1 MTTAT
6 LDVHSELACEIRTAH
21 RFSLVLKADADPAS
35 VTLHQRA
42 IDADVRHLVKDA
54 FERGVMEDRIPLET
68 VELAATLEPVPA
80 DQLPEPY
87 TTAVRVRIEAL
98 DDHGARHAY
107 AEEFEHGRWMRRL
120 PEMVLQLREEG
131 TLAED
136 HSVHRALL
144 AFPDD
149 AARLEPLPLRLPVV
163 EEGSLEPFGIDR
175 LREGSFTPHR
185 PILVNGRMH
194 DEMLER
200 TEAIGTD
207 REHGAVVLGKHVR
220 LPEPLP
226 QTETRLVTILST
238 HVDHA
243 SIRGS
248 ATEVLFS
255 PEALVSALPFAEAR
269 GLGESVVTVVH
280 SHLWGCGEC
289 NQKTDGCPLAEAT
302 HVSPKDYELLES
314 LFPSRITPFPITGR
328 IVGAE
333 GRRPHLAM
341 NVWRGGRMRSIRYRS
356 YED

>member
-1 MTTAT
+1 VTTAS
-6 LDVHSELACEIRTAH
+6 LDLRSELACEIRTRH
-21 RFSLVLKADADPAS
+21 RFAFALKADAEPAS
-35 VTLHQRA
+35 VALHQQA

-68 VELAATLEPVPA
+68 VRVAAHVEPVA
-80 DQLPEPY
+80 AARLPEPH
-87 TTAVRVRIEAL
+87 TTAVRVRIEAT
-98 DDHGARHAY
+98 DDAGGTHEFV
-107 AEEFEHGRWMRRL
+107 EEFEHGRWMRRL
-120 PEMVLQLREEG
+120 PEMVRQLREEG
-131 TLAED
+131 TLDEHA
-136 HSVHRALL
+136 SVHRALL
-144 AFPDD
+144 AFADD
-149 AARLEPLPLRLPVV
+149 AARLEPLPLHVPVV
-163 EEGSLEPFGIDR
+163 EEGTLVPFGIDR

-185 PILVNGRMH
+185 PILVNGRTH

-200 TEAIGTD
+200 TEAIGTE

-226 QTETRLVTILST
+226 QSETRIVTILST

-269 GLGESVVTVVH
+269 GLGEGVVTVVH

-289 NQKTDGCPLAEAT
+289 NEKTEGCPLAEAT
-302 HVSPKDYELLES
+302 HVSPQDYELLES

-341 NVWRGGRMRSIRYRS
+341 NVWRGGRMRSIRYRV